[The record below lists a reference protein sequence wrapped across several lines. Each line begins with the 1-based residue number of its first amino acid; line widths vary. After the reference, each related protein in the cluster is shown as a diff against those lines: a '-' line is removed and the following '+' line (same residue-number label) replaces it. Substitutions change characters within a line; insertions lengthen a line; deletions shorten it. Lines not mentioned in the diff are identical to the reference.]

1 MSGPLS
7 GRVIESA
14 IWKVSRTGFDNVLRF
29 ATFIILARYLT
40 PAEFGVFALASLF
53 IQISGMLASGGMGD
67 YLVRHAD
74 PDELLKSTI
83 FWTNLALTS
92 CFSLVIVVFS
102 PLIARSAGDD
112 DIRLILCT
120 LAVLMLLGPLTTVS
134 GSMAYRDFK
143 VKTLELIGAFCS
155 MAANGASIVVALS
168 GGGLWALVAGNV
180 VSSFLGLALILYFFP
195 WRAKLLYSVK
205 EVREIFS
212 FTSNIIAA
220 QMLQTLVVRI
230 QEVIASSF
238 LGLAALGIYRI
249 GLRFMELIGEGFIGP
264 VSGLALVSLS
274 KLRDDVERRA
284 NAYLR
289 MISVTSFIYT
299 PMLLGFAAVADDA
312 VPLIFGEQW
321 LDSVDITRILAL
333 LAPATVLSY
342 YHGPTLSAAGRSDVL
357 RNITLM
363 QFFGTLIF
371 TLVGVRWG
379 LQGIAWAYVLRAYLT
394 LPIQMY
400 WLKNATGVRPDRAM
414 IAALRPFAAALIM
427 AAAVYLGLDWMRS
440 NQFGTE
446 LRLFLACTAG
456 AIIYPAIMFTI
467 FASSTN
473 AILATFRELLRNR
486 KSLAANAT

>member
-14 IWKVSRTGFDNVLRF
+14 VWKLSKTGFENVLRF

-40 PAEFGVFALASLF
+40 PAEFGVFALASLL

-67 YLVRHAD
+67 YLIRHAN
-74 PDELLKSTI
+74 PDELLKNTI

-92 CFSLVIVVFS
+92 CLSLLVIVFS
-102 PLIARSAGDD
+102 PFIARAAGDD
-112 DIRLILCT
+112 DIRLILCA
-120 LAVLMLLGPLTTVS
+120 LAALMLLGPLTTVS

-143 VKTLELIGAFCS
+143 IKTMELIGASCS
-155 MAANGASIVVALS
+155 MAANGTSIIVALS
-168 GGGLWALVAGNV
+168 GGGLWALVAGSF
-180 VSSFLGLALILYFFP
+180 VSSFLALSLVLYFFP

-220 QMLQTLVVRI
+220 QMLQTLVIRM

-238 LGLAALGIYRI
+238 LGLAAVGIYRV
-249 GLRFMELIGEGFIGP
+249 GWRFVELIGEGFIGP
-264 VSGLALVSLS
+264 VSGLALISLS

-321 LDSVDITRILAL
+321 LDSVEITRILAL

-357 RNITLM
+357 RNITLV
-363 QFFGTLIF
+363 QFFGTLVF
-371 TLVGVRWG
+371 ALVGVRWG
-379 LQGIAWAYVLRAYLT
+379 IQGIAWAYVLRSYLT

-427 AAAVYLGLDWMRS
+427 AAAVYLGLEWMRS
-440 NQFGTE
+440 NDLGNVV
-446 LRLFLACTAG
+446 RLVLACAAG

-473 AILATFRELLRNR
+473 ANLATFREVLRNR
-486 KSLAANAT
+486 KELAAKAA